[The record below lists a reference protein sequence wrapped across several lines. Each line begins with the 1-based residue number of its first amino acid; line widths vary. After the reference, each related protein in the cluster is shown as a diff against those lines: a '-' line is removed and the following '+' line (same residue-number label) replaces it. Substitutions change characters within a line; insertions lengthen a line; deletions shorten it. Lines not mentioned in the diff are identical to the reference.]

1 MEEVTFEQKPR
12 GRKARPRWGKENCR
26 LREEQLQSLRSL
38 AWLREKKKSEL
49 LKCSEGRGDWH
60 ETRSDT
66 RWAQLLK
73 GTRRNMNAIPLE
85 CIKRRDCK
93 LINLVLSS
101 LWLLCG
107 KWTTSGA
114 RAKAQRP
121 VGDHE
126 ASQKV

>member
-1 MEEVTFEQKPR
+1 MR
-12 GRKARPRWGKENCR
+12 GG
-26 LREEQLQSLRSL
+26 
-38 AWLREKKKSEL
+38 
-49 LKCSEGRGDWH
+49 GDWH

-73 GTRRNMNAIPLE
+73 GIRRNMNAIPLE

-121 VGDHE
+121 VGDHA